1 MDEIEEAN
9 DDIDI
14 CKFAFTG
21 SNKETFIFNTFRM
34 PLNFLSAIYNGE
46 ISLIKA
52 EFEQGEIEKKIEE
65 LQFNY
70 ETKNKK
76 EKKDIDGVLMQAKDL
91 LECRNKI
98 IDAFK
103 DGTFISEHL
112 KELDDAAYDHVLKD
126 VNKFIEFI

>member
-52 EFEQGEIEKKIEE
+52 EFEQGEIEKKQKSYS
-65 LQFNY
+65 LTMNQ
-70 ETKNKK
+70 KRKK
-76 EKKDIDGVLMQAKDL
+76 KK
-91 LECRNKI
+91 KI
-98 IDAFK
+98 QM
-103 DGTFISEHL
+103 E
-112 KELDDAAYDHVLKD
+112 Y
-126 VNKFIEFI
+126 